1 MLDPRERLIVALDVS
16 SVAAAHTIVA
26 AIGDAVS
33 TYKIGKQLFT
43 AAGPAAVREVAGMGK
58 QVFLDLKYHD
68 IPNTVSA
75 AVREAGNL
83 GVSMVTLHGVGG
95 TEMLAAAVN
104 AAQGSSMR
112 LLAVTVLTSVDEHD
126 LRETGIEDDLGD
138 QVVRITSLALNSGC
152 AGVVSSAREVRMLRD
167 KFGDQ
172 FLAVT
177 PGVRPAGSNHEDQA
191 RVVTPA
197 EAISAGA
204 SHIVVGRPITGARD
218 PVHAAQEIL
227 EQIGSASLVG

>member
-16 SVAAAHTIVA
+16 SVAAAHTIVV

-33 TYKIGKQLFT
+33 TYKIGMQLFT

-83 GVSMVTLHGVGG
+83 GVSMVTLHGAGG

-104 AAQGSSMR
+104 AAQGSSIR
-112 LLAVTVLTSVDEHD
+112 LLAATVLTSMDEHD
-126 LRETGIEDDLGD
+126 LHETGIEDDLGD

-167 KFGDQ
+167 KFGEQ

-177 PGVRPAGSNHEDQA
+177 PGVRSAGSNHEDQA

-218 PVHAAQEIL
+218 PARAAQEIL